1 MLLGALTGMILLM
14 TCLILYWILIIT
26 MKVYSF
32 IPRPQECV
40 RSIGVTGIKSN
51 SLS

>member
-1 MLLGALTGMILLM
+1 MLLGVLVGMIPPM
-14 TCLILYWILIIT
+14 TYLILYWMVIIT
-26 MKVYSF
+26 MRIYSF